1 MRPTSV
7 GEVFLKSNSPFDAP
21 LMNPNYLSTETD
33 RLESSLVFCAALQ
46 NQNWSNQKISSF
58 RDEMRKSIR
67 LAREVFAQKA
77 FDRFRGKELQP
88 GQSWRHNAFSF
99 NIDWTVI
106 LLLFLGVDVTSDE
119 QLDEFVRNMADSA
132 YHPCGTCKMGK
143 TY

>member
-1 MRPTSV
+1 
-7 GEVFLKSNSPFDAP
+7 
-21 LMNPNYLSTETD
+21 
-33 RLESSLVFCAALQ
+33 
-46 NQNWSNQKISSF
+46 
-58 RDEMRKSIR
+58 MRKSIR

>member
-33 RLESSLVFCAALQ
+33 RLEAGHVLAASQ
-46 NQNWSNQKISSF
+46 NRKWSNNKISSF